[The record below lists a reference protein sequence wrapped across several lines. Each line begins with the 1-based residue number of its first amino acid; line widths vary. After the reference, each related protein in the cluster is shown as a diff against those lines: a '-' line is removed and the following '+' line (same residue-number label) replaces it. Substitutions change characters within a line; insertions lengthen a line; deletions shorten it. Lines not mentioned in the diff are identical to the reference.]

1 MDQVIVCR
9 FEIRDTADPDEFE
22 KSLGAALSRQEEVGS
37 TRSGQLTGFRLL
49 RGAEASTERTYLLEV
64 DGMMSLPAGIRDAIT
79 SGSADAIVGESFHH
93 VGSPSA

>member
-1 MDQVIVCR
+1 MDEVIVCR
-9 FEIRDTADPDEFE
+9 FEIRETADPDGFE

-49 RGAEASTERTYLLEV
+49 RGADASTERTYLLEV

-79 SGSADAIVGESFHH
+79 SGSADMIVGEPFHH
-93 VGSPSA
+93 VENPSA